1 MYLLKGTWKSWELII
16 YNVTKKRSISI
27 MNKKYYTFI
36 TRPKNEKLLTINK
49 CMSNWQFKS
58 LPLNNFCFL
67 GERGNTNYRIIE
79 NQWQNTIFQ
88 NLLKIFKVLVRGKL
102 KALNT
107 FMNKNERMKINE
119 LNAQLKNAKTNQK

>member
-16 YNVTKKRSISI
+16 YNVTKKRSIST